1 MQQNKNYAKLFER
14 LMSPKSKTEFS
25 DVLSDLENYYMYK
38 EKRSKLKK
46 KLEEF
51 IDHKLNNKFDKVIDQ
66 IIDEEF
72 DTITLS
78 PIFANQTNSASEKK
92 LFLLLHNSKDISVK
106 VESLK

>member
-46 KLEEF
+46 KL
-51 IDHKLNNKFDKVIDQ
+51 
-66 IIDEEF
+66 
-72 DTITLS
+72 
-78 PIFANQTNSASEKK
+78 
-92 LFLLLHNSKDISVK
+92 
-106 VESLK
+106 